1 MSTPVSRATVRAALA
16 ALLTTGVSAA
26 QRVYDHQAELLNGE
40 SPVVCVTSASS
51 ERARMTLGDT
61 RGRAGFVVD
70 VHLFVAY
77 KATGWTPKQ
86 AEDMLD
92 TLEQQVAAVVF
103 ANPRTTSWAG
113 LAYAEPSV
121 ARDTVTIGGTVYL
134 HEVVAVSAIVL

>member
-1 MSTPVSRATVRAALA
+1 MSVPISRATVRQALA
-16 ALLTTGVSAA
+16 ALLTAGVTAA

-51 ERARMTLGDT
+51 ERTRLTLGDT

-77 KATGWTPKQ
+77 KAAGWTPAD
-86 AEDMLD
+86 AESMLD
-92 TLEQQVAAVVF
+92 TLEQQVAAVVMHH
-103 ANPRTTSWAG
+103 PRTAQWNG
-113 LAYAEPSV
+113 LAYAEPSQ

-134 HEVVAVSAIVL
+134 HEVVAVAAMVL